1 MTPIKAGDEVRVFDV
16 NGKRRNMPLGGWP
29 AEVVKVGRALV
40 TIRCAGNHGEQ
51 VFRLDSQQANDNY
64 GHQWFRMLDE
74 VALMQRRSAAIGAL
88 RAIGLSFTSS
98 GYQDRL
104 TLDQIEA
111 LAEVARTFTDSPT
124 GSDR

>member
-1 MTPIKAGDEVRVFDV
+1 
-16 NGKRRNMPLGGWP
+16 
-29 AEVVKVGRALV
+29 
-40 TIRCAGNHGEQ
+40 
-51 VFRLDSQQANDNY
+51 
-64 GHQWFRMLDE
+64 MLDE

-111 LAEVARTFTDSPT
+111 LAEVARTFTET
-124 GSDR
+124 TEG